1 MRHQN
6 PPFIPFEQN
15 IMPPTFY
22 TKKCTQ
28 KIPLSERLALFYS
41 KTGFGDYHYL
51 YWFDNY
57 NLQHII
63 NSKWYFENKVQRNNS
78 TLPNIGSNFL
88 HWYFEEKCWFVLTT
102 TLVCHVFEKNPKCF
116 DFWPH
121 TITLFKVIP
130 VSKLRQISR
139 QYFMISQQQ

>member
-78 TLPNIGSNFL
+78 TLPNIVIFYTDILKRNVGLSL
-88 HWYFEEKCWFVLTT
+88 LLLWFVMFLKKIQNVLT
-102 TLVCHVFEKNPKCF
+102 F
-116 DFWPH
+116 DHIQSYFLKWY
-121 TITLFKVIP
+121 
-130 VSKLRQISR
+130 LRQNYVKYHVNTSW
-139 QYFMISQQQ
+139 

>member
-78 TLPNIGSNFL
+78 TLPNIVIFYTDILKRNVGLSL
-88 HWYFEEKCWFVLTT
+88 LLWFVMFLKKIQNVLT
-102 TLVCHVFEKNPKCF
+102 F
-116 DFWPH
+116 DHIQSHFLKWY
-121 TITLFKVIP
+121 
-130 VSKLRQISR
+130 LRQNYVKYHVNTSW
-139 QYFMISQQQ
+139 

>member
-78 TLPNIGSNFL
+78 TLPNIVIFYTDILKRNVGLSL
-88 HWYFEEKCWFVLTT
+88 LLWFVMFLK
-102 TLVCHVFEKNPKCF
+102 KNPKCF

-130 VSKLRQISR
+130 ASKLRQISR

>member
-57 NLQHII
+57 SLQHII

-78 TLPNIGSNFL
+78 TLPNIVIFYTDILKRNVGLSL
-88 HWYFEEKCWFVLTT
+88 LLWFVMFLK
-102 TLVCHVFEKNPKCF
+102 KNPKCF

-130 VSKLRQISR
+130 ASKLRQISR

>member
-78 TLPNIGSNFL
+78 TLPNIVIFYTDILKRNVGLSL
-88 HWYFEEKCWFVLTT
+88 LLLWFVMFLK
-102 TLVCHVFEKNPKCF
+102 KNPKCF

-130 VSKLRQISR
+130 ASKLRQISR

>member
-78 TLPNIGSNFL
+78 TLPNIVIFYTDILKRNVGLSL
-88 HWYFEEKCWFVLTT
+88 ILWFVMFLK
-102 TLVCHVFEKNPKCF
+102 KNPKCF

-130 VSKLRQISR
+130 ASKLRQISR